1 MWRRGS
7 RPWSATL
14 APATVRSRYSSVRA
28 VLRAAVADRGI
39 ATDPSVGVRLPAV
52 PRRDSTWTLPTTEQV
67 RALLEHAPEGFAPC
81 IGLAA
86 FAGLRSGEIAGVQV
100 GDVDFLRGVLHA
112 RRQVQQGEKASA
124 VEIRPPKHGS
134 FRDVA
139 IPPGL
144 VSMLAEHVAQHR
156 AGDDPTRFLLA
167 MGGEGPMS
175 PSSMAWHWRVTARG
189 AGIAQF
195 KPRGWAVSLHDLRH
209 FYASGLIA
217 AGCDVVTVQRALGH
231 AKATTTLNTYSHMWP
246 TAEDR
251 TRGAAGAC

>member
-1 MWRRGS
+1 M
-7 RPWSATL
+7 
-14 APATVRSRYSSVRA
+14 
-28 VLRAAVADRGI
+28 ADRGI

-100 GDVDFLRGVLHA
+100 GDVDFLRGVLHV

-124 VEIRPPKHGS
+124 VEVRPPKHGS

-217 AGCDVVTVQRALGH
+217 AGCDVVHGPACPRARQGH
-231 AKATTTLNTYSHMWP
+231 HDAQHLQPHVAHGRGPDEGCGWRLL
-246 TAEDR
+246 TAVLERLADSLR
-251 TRGAAGAC
+251 LRSDLRDENRL